1 MNDATKQLNEVDSLI
16 NIYEETVAG
25 FEERLQEKM
34 ETLQITDDFIHML
47 SLKDDDE
54 IEALSLADIKM
65 WLTQTGCNQD
75 CIQDAYYGLPD
86 TEKMSSFSEF
96 AIKFLL
102 DLRNEY
108 MSLQDSKKSIKDLHE
123 SRADITKA
131 YYAALRSPEYRQ
143 ARLAHLA
150 ALKENLK
157 NEPDEIKRAEFAR
170 KLSQIEA
177 SQTFSFLNERLRRY
191 GKKEMRS
198 IMNCF
203 FEKARSEYTLEV
215 YYNKLKRLNLNKF
228 THMGFFNLEEK
239 YMPEN
244 FEPFNNF
251 FLFHVIRWVSHIDT
265 TNDADNLYFAA
276 IIGGLR
282 DLVTGEATEDEKEAL
297 LFVMK
302 EFYSFLDMDKYDE
315 YFRKKNS
322 NYKYHEVRIAFEE
335 TERIRKHQLVVEA
348 IKKELGSMYD
358 ENDIHSDVEEY
369 YQKLMNE
376 KHELYEKICQLSEK
390 QEKLLKRA
398 GLENLTYEDVHNIYE
413 KVLTEIKER
422 KNEEIIDESGTET
435 KSDSSSNEIYSSGEA
450 EEPAE

>member
-16 NIYEETVAG
+16 TIYEETVEG

-191 GKKEMRS
+191 GKKEMKS

-215 YYNKLKRLNLNKF
+215 YYSKLKRLNLNKF

-282 DLVTGEATEDEKEAL
+282 DLVTGEATEEEKETL

-335 TERIRKHQLVVEA
+335 AERIRKHQLVVEA
-348 IKKELGSMYD
+348 MKKELGSMYD
-358 ENDIHSDVEEY
+358 ENVVYSDVEEY

-398 GLENLTYEDVHNIYE
+398 GIENLTYEDVHNIYE

-422 KNEEIIDESGTET
+422 ENEEIVDESGTET
-435 KSDSSSNEIYSSGEA
+435 ESNSSSNEICSSGEA
-450 EEPAE
+450 EESAE

>member
-1 MNDATKQLNEVDSLI
+1 MNDTTKQLNEVDSLI
-16 NIYEETVAG
+16 SIYEETVKG

-34 ETLQITDDFIHML
+34 NTLFITEDFIHML

-54 IEALSLADIKM
+54 IEKLTLADIKM

-86 TEKMSSFSEF
+86 NEKMASFSEF

-170 KLSQIEA
+170 KLDQIEA
-177 SQTFSFLNERLRRY
+177 SQSFSFLNERLRRY
-191 GKKEMRS
+191 GKKEMKS

-251 FLFHVIRWVSHIDT
+251 FLFHVIRWVSHIDVS
-265 TNDADNLYFAA
+265 NDADNLYFAA

-282 DLVTGEATEDEKEAL
+282 DLVTGEATEEEKETL

-302 EFYSFLDMDKYDE
+302 EFYSFIDMDKYDS
-315 YFRKKNS
+315 YFREKNS
-322 NYKYHEVRIAFEE
+322 NYKHHEVRIAFEE
-335 TERIRKHQLVVEA
+335 AERIRKRQLIEESL
-348 IKKELGSMYD
+348 KKELGSLYD
-358 ENDIHSDVEEY
+358 EEFNYGNLEEY

-376 KHELYEKICQLSEK
+376 KHEFYEKICELSEK
-390 QEKLLKRA
+390 QEKIIKRA
-398 GLENLTYEDVHNIYE
+398 GLENLTYEDLQNIYD

-422 KNEEIIDESGTET
+422 EGEAITNESGTET
-435 KSDSSSNEIYSSGEA
+435 ESDSSSDEIINSEETEESA
-450 EEPAE
+450 E

>member
-1 MNDATKQLNEVDSLI
+1 MKDATTQLNEVDSLI

-34 ETLQITDDFIHML
+34 ETLHITDDFIHML

-54 IEALSLADIKM
+54 IEQMTLADIKM

-75 CIQDAYYGLPD
+75 CIQDAYYSLPD

-157 NEPDEIKRAEFAR
+157 NEPDEIKRAELAR

-191 GKKEMRS
+191 GKKEMKS

-282 DLVTGEATEDEKEAL
+282 DLVTGEATEDEKETL

-302 EFYSFLDMDKYDE
+302 EFYSFLDMDKYDA
-315 YFRKKNS
+315 YFREKNS
-322 NYKYHEVRIAFEE
+322 NYKHHEVRIAFEE
-335 TERIRKHQLVVEA
+335 AERIRKHQLIEDSL
-348 IKKELGSMYD
+348 KKELGSLYNESAD
-358 ENDIHSDVEEY
+358 YGDIEAY

-376 KHELYEKICQLSEK
+376 KHDLYEKICELSEK
-390 QEKLLKRA
+390 QEAILKRT
-398 GLENLTYEDVHNIYE
+398 GLENVTYEDLQNIYDDTVE
-413 KVLTEIKER
+413 KIKER
-422 KNEEIIDESGTET
+422 EGEAIIDESGTET
-435 KSDSSSNEIYSSGEA
+435 ESDSSGDEVISSGEA
-450 EEPAE
+450 EESAE